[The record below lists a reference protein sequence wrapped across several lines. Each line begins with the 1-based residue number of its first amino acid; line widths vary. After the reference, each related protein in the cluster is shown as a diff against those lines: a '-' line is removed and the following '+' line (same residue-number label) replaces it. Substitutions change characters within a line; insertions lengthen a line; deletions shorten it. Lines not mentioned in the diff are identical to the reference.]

1 MWQKCIIKENR
12 GREAGRKL
20 LILLQKLPVWLGRS
34 CWRALNILLHAKALW
49 LHFGA
54 DQNPPVSSSCSHICS
69 IHDHCTW
76 VKYCLNHETVLQR
89 AASLILFHLGHCS
102 LFNPSSKWSLSILI
116 LWKETFRSLI
126 FFPFWHRSAHW
137 HPTST
142 CFFFPFFSDNKQ
154 ENHKLHQQAVLSSG
168 KPRHWVSAH
177 KSHAPAFS
185 THKPPCSSLQKIIKL
200 GRLKINW
207 LGWWY
212 LGMHV
217 GIARGE
223 RVLI

>member
-89 AASLILFHLGHCS
+89 AASLILFHLGRCS
-102 LFNPSSKWSLSILI
+102 LFNPSSKRGLSILI

-142 CFFFPFFSDNKQ
+142 RFFFPFFQTTNRKTTNFISKLCFPLESQDTEAQ
-154 ENHKLHQQAVLSSG
+154 HTNHMLLPSVLTNHPAAHFRKLLN
-168 KPRHWVSAH
+168 
-177 KSHAPAFS
+177 
-185 THKPPCSSLQKIIKL
+185 L
-200 GRLKINW
+200 G
-207 LGWWY
+207 G
-212 LGMHV
+212 
-217 GIARGE
+217 
-223 RVLI
+223 